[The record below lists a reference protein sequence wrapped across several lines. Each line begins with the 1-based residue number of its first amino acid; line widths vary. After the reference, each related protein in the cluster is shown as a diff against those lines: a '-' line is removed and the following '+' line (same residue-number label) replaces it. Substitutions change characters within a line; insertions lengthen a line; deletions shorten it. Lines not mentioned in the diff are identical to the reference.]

1 MVKKNKLSIILA
13 LVIIILSFARAE
25 TFSRVNVLGL
35 KNIDKFVH
43 ASMYFALMAVIIYEN
58 RSALKKP
65 LNLFLLAII
74 PLGLGSMI
82 ELLQSWLTSSR
93 KGDIMDI
100 IFNIIGIFL
109 AALAWWILQNSRKT
123 EN

>member
-1 MVKKNKLSIILA
+1 MFKKNKLSIILA

-109 AALAWWILQNSRKT
+109 AAIAWWILQNSRKA